1 MRALIQRVTEAGVQ
15 VEGQFVS
22 QIQHGMLVFLGVEDG
37 DTERDVDYLAGKV
50 AGLRIFDDSEGK
62 MNLCVSDVAGQALV
76 VSQFTLL
83 GDCRKGRRPSYVQAA
98 PPELGNEL
106 YEAFCD
112 QLRSLEIPVKT
123 GRFRTNMAVHLVN
136 DGPVTLMV
144 DSRKVF

>member
-15 VEGQFVS
+15 VEGQFIS

-37 DTERDVDYLAGKV
+37 DTERDVNYLAGKV

-83 GDCRKGRRPSYVQAA
+83 GDCRKGRRPSYVQAC
-98 PPELGNEL
+98 LL
-106 YEAFCD
+106 YTSDAADE
-112 QLRSLEIPVKT
+112 E
-123 GRFRTNMAVHLVN
+123 
-136 DGPVTLMV
+136 
-144 DSRKVF
+144 

>member
-22 QIQHGMLVFLGVEDG
+22 QIQHGILVFLGVEDG
-37 DTERDVDYLAGKV
+37 DNDRDVDYLAGKV
-50 AGLRIFDDSEGK
+50 AGLRIFDDLEGK

-83 GDCRKGRRPSYVQAA
+83 GDCRKGRRPSYIQAA
-98 PPELGNEL
+98 PPKLGNQL
-106 YEAFCD
+106 YEAFCN
-112 QLRSLEIPVKT
+112 QLRSLEIPVET
-123 GRFRTNMAVHLVN
+123 GRFRTNMAVHLIN

>member
-1 MRALIQRVTEAGVQ
+1 
-15 VEGQFVS
+15 
-22 QIQHGMLVFLGVEDG
+22 
-37 DTERDVDYLAGKV
+37 
-50 AGLRIFDDSEGK
+50 

-106 YEAFCD
+106 YEAFCG

>member
-22 QIQHGMLVFLGVEDG
+22 QIQHGILVFLGVEDG
-37 DTERDVDYLAGKV
+37 DNDRDVDYLAGKV
-50 AGLRIFDDSEGK
+50 AGLRIFDDLEGK

-83 GDCRKGRRPSYVQAA
+83 GDCRKGRRPSYIQAA
-98 PPELGNEL
+98 PPKLGNQL
-106 YEAFCD
+106 YEAFCN
-112 QLRSLEIPVKT
+112 QLRSLEIPVET

>member
-15 VEGQFVS
+15 VEGQFIS

-76 VSQFTLL
+76 VSQFT
-83 GDCRKGRRPSYVQAA
+83 
-98 PPELGNEL
+98 
-106 YEAFCD
+106 
-112 QLRSLEIPVKT
+112 
-123 GRFRTNMAVHLVN
+123 
-136 DGPVTLMV
+136 
-144 DSRKVF
+144 

>member
-22 QIQHGMLVFLGVEDG
+22 QIRHGILIFLGVEDG
-37 DTERDVDYLAGKV
+37 DTERDVDYLAGKL

-83 GDCRKGRRPSYVQAA
+83 GDCRKGRRPSYIQAA
-98 PPELGNEL
+98 PPRLGKEL

-112 QLRSLEIPVKT
+112 KLRSLEIPVET

>member
-106 YEAFCD
+106 YEAFGG

>member
-1 MRALIQRVTEAGVQ
+1 
-15 VEGQFVS
+15 
-22 QIQHGMLVFLGVEDG
+22 MLVFLGVEDG
-37 DTERDVDYLAGKV
+37 DTERDVDYLAGKL

-83 GDCRKGRRPSYVQAA
+83 GDCRKGRRPSYIQAA
-98 PPELGNEL
+98 PPRLGKEL

-112 QLRSLEIPVKT
+112 KLRSLEIPVET

>member
-62 MNLCVSDVAGQALV
+62 MNLCVSDVAGQ
-76 VSQFTLL
+76 
-83 GDCRKGRRPSYVQAA
+83 
-98 PPELGNEL
+98 
-106 YEAFCD
+106 
-112 QLRSLEIPVKT
+112 
-123 GRFRTNMAVHLVN
+123 
-136 DGPVTLMV
+136 
-144 DSRKVF
+144 

>member
-62 MNLCVSDVAGQALV
+62 MNLCCLLYTSD
-76 VSQFTLL
+76 
-83 GDCRKGRRPSYVQAA
+83 AA
-98 PPELGNEL
+98 DE
-106 YEAFCD
+106 
-112 QLRSLEIPVKT
+112 V
-123 GRFRTNMAVHLVN
+123 
-136 DGPVTLMV
+136 
-144 DSRKVF
+144 